1 MYHGIVNQRMV
12 PVRKSFGSKS
22 ERVDELLYGM
32 PVWIKEETNMEWIKV
47 ESFYHYTGY
56 IRRRELIYNLDENS
70 WEKRM
75 KKVVIKNFADVLE
88 KPKISSPVLMTLL
101 KGAVVRWEG
110 GEEGWSKIV
119 TWEGEK
125 GYMRSE
131 YLSKSPFFGDL
142 YFQKNAA
149 GILRSDKEETFR
161 NNLVK
166 TAYSYLGVPY
176 RWGGKTAMGIDCSG
190 LCSMVYLLNGVVI
203 YRDAKRKEGFP
214 IKKIPPKQMK
224 RGDLLY
230 FKGHIA
236 MYTGDGRYIHSTAKM
251 GSGGVVLNSLK
262 KESREYRED
271 LAKGILEVG
280 SLFPAGYEE
289 ESRSL

>member
-131 YLSKSPFFGDL
+131 YLSKSDVYKRQVQKFWRACGNTGGNIPVFGNRGR
-142 YFQKNAA
+142 QK
-149 GILRSDKEETFR
+149 
-161 NNLVK
+161 
-166 TAYSYLGVPY
+166 
-176 RWGGKTAMGIDCSG
+176 
-190 LCSMVYLLNGVVI
+190 
-203 YRDAKRKEGFP
+203 
-214 IKKIPPKQMK
+214 
-224 RGDLLY
+224 
-230 FKGHIA
+230 
-236 MYTGDGRYIHSTAKM
+236 
-251 GSGGVVLNSLK
+251 GSGFTGAVRKDVYK
-262 KESREYRED
+262 RQEYRNRV
-271 LAKGILEVG
+271 KRNI
-280 SLFPAGYEE
+280 
-289 ESRSL
+289 